1 MKLDFKDQRANVDE
15 FHVATAMAATRR
27 QRRSLKRFEFD
38 MAEESVSAARRAAAP
53 GSGIRDTPAAVPCR
67 LVLPC
72 RSKNEA
78 RAKMPI
84 KQDFAVG
91 TAHASDIQFK
101 KQNVPFERPEREAHF
116 SCRIR
121 AFKDLE
127 RCSKT
132 KRACCAC

>member
-53 GSGIRDTPAAVPCR
+53 GSGIRDTPAITAAASGCQQ
-67 LVLPC
+67 
-72 RSKNEA
+72 RSA
-78 RAKMPI
+78 CQMPI